1 MIDSSDVISYDNGWQ
16 AGYEMGFSDCKEKL
30 MKVLRLV
37 ALRAVEKVNP
47 GLYVIPE
54 EKLRKIMI
62 EAGLDEEFL
71 D

>member
-1 MIDSSDVISYDNGWQ
+1 MIDSSDVVSYDNGWQ

-37 ALRAVEKVNP
+37 ALRTAEKENP

>member
-30 MKVLRLV
+30 MKVL
-37 ALRAVEKVNP
+37 EKVTLRTAEKENP

>member
-30 MKVLRLV
+30 MKVLRSV
-37 ALRAVEKVNP
+37 ALRAAEHENP
-47 GLYVIPE
+47 GLYVISD
-54 EKLRKIMI
+54 EKLRKIVI
-62 EAGLDEEFL
+62 EAGLDEGLL

>member
-30 MKVLRLV
+30 MNVLEKV
-37 ALRAVEKVNP
+37 ALRAAAKENP
-47 GLYVIPE
+47 GLYVIPD
-54 EKLRKIMI
+54 EKLRQIII
-62 EAGLDEEFL
+62 EAGLDEGLL

>member
-16 AGYEMGFSDCKEKL
+16 AGYAMGFSDCKEELIKA
-30 MKVLRLV
+30 LRKV
-37 ALRAVEKVNP
+37 ALRAAANENP

-62 EAGLDEEFL
+62 ESGLDEEFL

>member
-1 MIDSSDVISYDNGWQ
+1 MIDSSDTISYDNGWN
-16 AGYEMGFSDCKEKL
+16 AGYAMGFSDCKEEL
-30 MKVLRLV
+30 MKVLEKV
-37 ALRAVEKVNP
+37 ALRAAEKENP
-47 GLYVIPE
+47 GLYVISE

>member
-37 ALRAVEKVNP
+37 ALRAVEK

>member
-1 MIDSSDVISYDNGWQ
+1 MIDSSDVVSYDNGWQ

-37 ALRAVEKVNP
+37 ALRTAEIENP